1 MLRLYQALQAWL
13 DVVTTPVVSRQDK
26 DKHRM
31 TSITVRGKNFYCVF
45 CGQNI
50 FSFDWTMACLYQQ
63 HPSNDSDI
71 MDKTGS
77 KDVTQ
82 AKYRAS

>member
-1 MLRLYQALQAWL
+1 MARG
-13 DVVTTPVVSRQDK
+13 VTTPVVSRQDK

-45 CGQNI
+45 CG
-50 FSFDWTMACLYQQ
+50 FKTSFLLTGVLACLYQQ

-82 AKYRAS
+82 AKYGAS